1 MSNFSTWYYDNKNKK
16 VDVSMAPSEKMFF
29 DVVGVKIPSVKAFI
43 SWLILKRLINPII
56 KEKNKKPKNLL
67 TMPIELKIEYLVS
80 NLKNIDK
87 LANEYNTIFGEKSPN
102 KEGDK
107 K

>member
-1 MSNFSTWYYDNKNKK
+1 
-16 VDVSMAPSEKMFF
+16 MAPSEKMFF

-67 TMPIELKIEYLVS
+67 TMPTELKIEYLVS
-80 NLKNIDK
+80 NLKQIDK
-87 LANEYNTIFGEKSPN
+87 LANEYNTKFGENSSD
-102 KEGDK
+102 KESDK